1 VNAPARGA
9 VVLFVAVAV
18 ACSACGGTTAGSKGS
33 TVSSSTR
40 GTGKLDPAVAM
51 PSAFPADF
59 PVYPGARLTQA
70 SEVTNNGQTTW
81 GMQWE
86 TLDGVDAVQGFYV
99 RRLNSGDW
107 TISYNGSSGGNF
119 SAIFSRRSNQK
130 DAGIL
135 AVELESDV
143 TRITLAF
150 GVNG

>member
-1 VNAPARGA
+1 
-9 VVLFVAVAV
+9 
-18 ACSACGGTTAGSKGS
+18 
-33 TVSSSTR
+33 
-40 GTGKLDPAVAM
+40 M
-51 PSAFPADF
+51 PSAFPSDF

-99 RRLNSGDW
+99 RKLNSGDW

>member
-1 VNAPARGA
+1 MRTAL
-9 VVLFVAVAV
+9 VLMVATALL
-18 ACSACGGTTAGSKGS
+18 CSACGEAGTSK
-33 TVSSSTR
+33 SSTSASSATP
-40 GTGKLDPAVAM
+40 GSGKLDPAVAM
-51 PSAFPADF
+51 PSGFPSDF
-59 PVYPGARLTQA
+59 PIYPGARLTQA
-70 SEVTNNGQTTW
+70 SHITNNGQTSW

-107 TISYNGSSGGNF
+107 TITFNGSSGGNF
-119 SAIFSRRSNQK
+119 SAIFNRRSNQK

-150 GVNG
+150 GENS